1 MPFEVQV
8 VSLPPREPPGQ
19 SPSDVSGS
27 PVLAD
32 HRITPDGRVVVTLY
46 AWPIQLWTDEPLE
59 QQVHDVVTEQLADAL
74 GLDPDDL

>member
-1 MPFEVQV
+1 
-8 VSLPPREPPGQ
+8 
-19 SPSDVSGS
+19 
-27 PVLAD
+27 VLAD